1 MIIKA
6 GDKVDE
12 SKIQRLYWA
21 SKEVK
26 SQFHRIIGN
35 DKPLEAGNADDVLTM
50 VIYNSPE
57 EYKLNRT
64 LYGYSVDNGG
74 IYIEGIGTFFTY
86 ERTPEESIYS
96 LEELFRHEF
105 THYLQGRYLVPGLFN
120 EGDFYKGNSGRIT
133 WFEEGS
139 AEFLQ
144 AQLELLYYQE
154 NQWLVDFLKTL
165 KKDLVQIR
173 YYIQNMMM
181 DGNSTNMDML
191 SQIICIITAK
201 NYLAI

>member
-6 GDKVDE
+6 GDKVEE

-120 EGDFYKGNSGRIT
+120 EGDFIKEIA
-133 WFEEGS
+133 EESHGLKKVLPN
-139 AEFLQ
+139 FLQ

-191 SQIICIITAK
+191 SQIICIITTK